1 MDKTVETA
9 NGPLGLSGAKQGNG
23 RTNPTQNLVDA
34 FLMKDGHFINVKVNM
49 NTMNSFLTH
58 NVIHVWNIPLYTM
71 VRHG

>member
-34 FLMKDGHFINVKVNM
+34 FLMKDGHL
-49 NTMNSFLTH
+49 SL
-58 NVIHVWNIPLYTM
+58 IHI
-71 VRHG
+71 